1 MDTSRLTCG
10 NTQLVTLAGV
20 GLTCTRSERQEIHVF
35 VWWVLAAG
43 YQAVAALQQRPHRSH
58 NHSRQKEG
66 KDPTDTTTTA
76 EPQNVHLIP
85 FLTRI
90 YRHFFA
96 HSFCP
101 PAMYLCPSFRRH
113 CRLYI
118 PQFGYARENE
128 AFRRF
133 GISVPLSISSSSQQS
148 CQCHSCHQFHPSY
161 IIHNSSLHQFIS
173 SLLAVY
179 GFIISAIISIHVA
192 VVSMSHYIS
201 HDFSVSATSIII
213 IRSITP

>member
-43 YQAVAALQQRPHRSH
+43 YQAVAALQQRPHRPH
-58 NHSRQKEG
+58 NHSRQRG
-66 KDPTDTTTTA
+66 KRPHRPHNHSRQRGKRPHRPHNHSRAAECSLDPFSH
-76 EPQNVHLIP
+76 PHIP
-85 FLTRI
+85 T
-90 YRHFFA
+90 FFA

-101 PAMYLCPSFRRH
+101 PAMYPCARFRRH

-118 PQFGYARENE
+118 PQFGYAKENG

-133 GISVPLSISSSSQQS
+133 GISVPISISSSSQQS
-148 CQCHSCHQFHPSY
+148 CQCHSCHQFHPSF
-161 IIHNSSLHQFIS
+161 IIHHSALYQFIR
-173 SLLAVY
+173 SLSAVY
-179 GFIISAIISIHVA
+179 RFIIIHHHPQHHSIN
-192 VVSMSHYIS
+192 YYQYLQL
-201 HDFSVSATSIII
+201 F
-213 IRSITP
+213 